1 MSKPKNLVDNGQL
14 RKLKTEKK
22 PPRAVLRGVDKVD
35 KVAVGQWGSGAVGQ
49 WGRVASAFHYHSW
62 YKKGR
67 CGRLR

>member
-35 KVAVGQWGSGAVGQ
+35 
-49 WGRVASAFHYHSW
+49 RVAGWRQRFIFTVATR
-62 YKKGR
+62 KAGVDVCVNGGGVILARAK
-67 CGRLR
+67 